1 MIQLTNCP
9 PPLRITC
16 SILLVEAKHM
26 DATKAKPNTEGYI
39 RRISFIP
46 GIKTSHPAQ
55 EKCKTATKE
64 EQGITDGTSCRE
76 CPIIGI
82 NLFHV

>member
-26 DATKAKPNTEGYI
+26 DVTKAKPNTEGYI
-39 RRISFIP
+39 RRILRLYQAS
-46 GIKTSHPAQ
+46 K
-55 EKCKTATKE
+55 
-64 EQGITDGTSCRE
+64 R
-76 CPIIGI
+76 PILPKKSVKPLQKK
-82 NLFHV
+82 NKASPMAPPVESAP

>member
-1 MIQLTNCP
+1 
-9 PPLRITC
+9 
-16 SILLVEAKHM
+16 M
-26 DATKAKPNTEGYI
+26 DVTKAKPNTEGYI
-39 RRISFIP
+39 RRILRLYQAS
-46 GIKTSHPAQ
+46 KTSYPAQ

-82 NLFHV
+82 NLFHVRIGNKQDSEKF